1 MQLPKESRKKNSGL
15 PAEMFAQHH
24 KLRRQL
30 GWSLN
35 LFLYYFIRVWE
46 STKKNA
52 RGTQEKQG
60 VLGPA
65 EIRVNVHSRMP
76 SWQEKGKRFKDC
88 RSRTSTKAFWAL
100 TSTLYPPVIESLE
113 PKYSLSTVKPR
124 LYRHWGGLGRVCFNG
139 VSVLSGLN

>member
-1 MQLPKESRKKNSGL
+1 MQLRKESRKKNSGL

-35 LFLYYFIRVWE
+35 LFLYYFIRVSE

-52 RGTQEKQG
+52 RGIQEKQG

-76 SWQEKGKRFKDC
+76 SWQEKGKRFKDVDQ
-88 RSRTSTKAFWAL
+88 SF
-100 TSTLYPPVIESLE
+100 
-113 PKYSLSTVKPR
+113 LSTN
-124 LYRHWGGLGRVCFNG
+124 FNA
-139 VSVLSGLN
+139 LSSCDRKFRTEI